1 MVRKDAQE
9 TEPKEAAGGGT
20 PRKDRPTVDS
30 EGSTGSYPVLQAL
43 GKRLATVNL
52 STFMQE

>member
-9 TEPKEAAGGGT
+9 TEPKEAAGGT

>member
-9 TEPKEAAGGGT
+9 TEPKEAAGGT

-52 STFMQE
+52 SMFRQE